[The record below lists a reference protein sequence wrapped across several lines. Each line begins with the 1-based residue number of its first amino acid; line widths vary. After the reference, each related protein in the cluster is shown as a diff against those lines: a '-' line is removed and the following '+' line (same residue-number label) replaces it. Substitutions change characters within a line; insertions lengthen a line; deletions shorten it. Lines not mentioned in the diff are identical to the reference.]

1 MMRTQVYIP
10 DDLFRQAKLSAKLE
24 GVSISE
30 YIREGLA
37 LRLRQL
43 SGAKP
48 AQKKTKAPLH
58 ELVGKYGKGKKKTN
72 IAQTHDAYL

>member
-1 MMRTQVYIP
+1 MRTQVYIP

-37 LRLRQL
+37 LRLKQL
-43 SGAKP
+43 SGSKHAPKLKKP
-48 AQKKTKAPLH
+48 PLQDI
-58 ELVGKYGKGKKKTN
+58 VGKYGKGRKRTN